1 MNITSI
7 KFIHAHIQTHLNQYE
22 IFKLNAGYLSKT
34 QKTQIIAQSVVYHNI
49 TANLNIK
56 SALGITIGII
66 KNATNHTLKP
76 IVFHKAILFINLESN
91 IFIIIIV
98 IK

>member
-7 KFIHAHIQTHLNQYE
+7 KFIHAHSQTHLNQYE

-34 QKTQIIAQSVVYHNI
+34 QKVQIIAQSVVYHNI
-49 TANLNIK
+49 TANLSIK
-56 SALGITIGII
+56 LALGISRGII
-66 KNATNHTLKP
+66 KNTTNHTAKP

-91 IFIIIIV
+91 IFMIIIV